1 MSERREPPY
10 KRRPTESLFLSNTSP
25 KLSLLKDSVN
35 HSVSTNDNNKVM
47 IKRELDEETGKKIL
61 NYVYQ
66 KRGGLL
72 TIGGGG
78 GMYNNNNNRP
88 KQNLTKTGHK
98 QDFYVHSSSSQQ
110 QQQQHGGLKT
120 LVDTVS
126 DSLNI
131 TTSSNIQKID
141 IHFLVNHG
149 ITLEILID
157 DIGVKISEMYAGGV
171 LMNFRDLITIGFQPL
186 DLVRDR
192 KLFNCD
198 MLGNLYNVNYE
209 TFSVNGIS
217 FDIRDIIRG
226 EFLAS
231 ELHAL
236 EYNIDLPISKE
247 HLGLPILKALNFSL
261 EGLTLIG
268 FTKEHLKKLKI
279 GAREARELG
288 WNHDEY
294 LVLCGGPL

>member
-10 KRRPTESLFLSNTSP
+10 KKRPTESLYISKVSP
-25 KLSLLKDSVN
+25 KLSLKEVHCVS
-35 HSVSTNDNNKVM
+35 HCVSTNDNNKTM
-47 IKRELDEETGKKIL
+47 IKRELDEDTGKKIL

-72 TIGGGG
+72 TIGGGVN
-78 GMYNNNNNRP
+78 NNNNNRP

-98 QDFYVHSSSSQQ
+98 QDFYVHSSSS

-141 IHFLVNHG
+141 IHFLVNNG

-198 MLGNLYNVNYE
+198 MLGNLYNVNCE
-209 TFSVNGIS
+209 SFSVNGIG

-236 EYNIDLPISKE
+236 EYNIDLPISKG
-247 HLGLPILKALNFSL
+247 HIGLPILKALNFSL

-279 GAREARELG
+279 GSREARELG

-294 LVLCGGPL
+294 LVLASPAAGRL